1 MSRTENF
8 LKNVK
13 AAFAFRVIVAI
24 VNFSARKVFVMVL
37 TTEYLGLNGVF
48 SNILELLSL
57 SELGI
62 GSAITYSLYK
72 PLAEDDREQVASLM
86 ALYRRVYRVV
96 GVLVILLGGALAPF
110 LPLLIRD
117 MPDIP
122 HIYLIYM
129 IFVLNSALSYFY
141 AYKQSLIGA
150 DQRQYIVTAYQG
162 LLHLAATIAQVA
174 LLLLTR
180 NYFAYLGVQT
190 AVVLAG
196 NIVVSRKADLLY
208 PYLKTIPP
216 RRLDPE
222 VKEKIVQNSK
232 ALILH
237 NLSGFAVFGTD
248 NLLMSAFVGAAV
260 VGLYS
265 NYLLVA
271 NSLASVYDQL
281 FTALTASVGNL
292 SAEKSP
298 EEVLPVFWRIQLFSS
313 WLYGFSAVCLA
324 VLLNPFITLWLGVDY
339 RLSQSIVWL
348 IALNFYTR
356 GMRKTVLTF
365 RTAYGLYWRERF
377 KPLAESLINLAASI
391 GLAIPFGVAGVL
403 VGTLISTMTTCFWVE
418 PTVLFK
424 YGFRRSAKPYF
435 QHYAFNTLVT
445 LLTTGLVWY
454 LCSLLPG
461 TGLLPFLGKMAICAS
476 AGNLIYLAVY
486 SRREEFRYF
495 TGLIRHYFM

>member
-13 AAFAFRVIVAI
+13 VTFAFRAISAI

-48 SNILELLSL
+48 SNVLSLLSL

-72 PLAEDDREQVASLM
+72 PLAEGDQEQVASLM
-86 ALYRRVYRVV
+86 AVYRRVYWAV
-96 GVLVILLGGALAPF
+96 GVLIILLGGALTPF

-150 DQRQYIVTAYQG
+150 DQRQYIITTCHG
-162 LLHLAATIAQVA
+162 LLHLAASVVQMA
-174 LLLLTR
+174 LLWLTR
-180 NYFAYLGVQT
+180 NYFVYLGIQT
-190 AVVLAG
+190 ATVLVE
-196 NIVVSRKADLLY
+196 NFIISRKANHLY
-208 PYLKTIPP
+208 PYLKTISPK
-216 RRLDPE
+216 RLDPE
-222 VKEKIVQNSK
+222 VKDKIVKNTK
-232 ALILH
+232 ALVLH
-237 NLSGFAVFGTD
+237 HLSGFAVFGTD
-248 NLLMSAFVGAAV
+248 NLLMSAFVGAVA

-265 NYLLVA
+265 NYLMITDFLR
-271 NSLASVYDQL
+271 SIYDQL
-281 FTALTASVGNL
+281 FSALTASVGNL

-298 EEVLPVFWRIQLFSS
+298 DEVLPVFWRIQLFSG

-324 VLLNPFITLWLGVDY
+324 VLLNPFITLWLGADY
-339 RLSQSIVWL
+339 RLSQSVVWL
-348 IALNFYTR
+348 IVLNFYVR
-356 GMRKTVLTF
+356 GMRKTSLTF
-365 RTAYGLYWRERF
+365 CTAYGLYWQERF
-377 KPLAESLINLAASI
+377 KPVAESIVNLVASI
-391 GLAIPFGVAGVL
+391 ILAIPFGVAGIL
-403 VGTLISTMTTCFWVE
+403 AGTLISTMTTCFWVE

-424 YGFRRSAKPYF
+424 HGFHRSVAPFF

-454 LCSLLPG
+454 LCSLLPEA
-461 TGLLPFLGKMAICAS
+461 GLFPFLGKMAICAV
-476 AGNLIYLAVY
+476 AGNLTYLAVY
-486 SRREEFRYF
+486 GRREEFRYF
-495 TGLIRHYFM
+495 IDLIRQYFM